1 MFWISPNRTPRA
13 RVASLAKWRPI
24 RGRLPATLSFNAAT
38 RAGNCELLQ
47 PPTIECRAQTMGG
60 ARRLGSRE
68 DARAKPFAEHLRDS
82 YIRAE
87 FRSIDD
93 HAKPGRSTDPNRSY
107 DRGDMTSA
115 HPRQSMGSREALRRP
130 FRSERRDPSPWTNL
144 QARSGY
150 QQLANDIVLLGNIL
164 LPVELPAGPAFCI

>member
-1 MFWISPNRTPRA
+1 
-13 RVASLAKWRPI
+13 
-24 RGRLPATLSFNAAT
+24 
-38 RAGNCELLQ
+38 
-47 PPTIECRAQTMGG
+47 MGG

-107 DRGDMTSA
+107 DRGDMQIS
-115 HPRQSMGSREALRRP
+115 
-130 FRSERRDPSPWTNL
+130 PSTAVDGL
-144 QARSGY
+144 TR
-150 QQLANDIVLLGNIL
+150 
-164 LPVELPAGPAFCI
+164 GP